1 MMRQLALSA
10 WRSLWAQ
17 HKRTKNIL
25 NVFFYRNQSAAVP
38 EPKQASDKIAIQ
50 HNEENAVEDMKSQEP
65 NENSNKPYSKAQLI
79 GLILGPALF
88 ILTMLFFQ
96 PDGLSTEGKS
106 VLAVTLWIATWWI
119 TEAIPIPAAS
129 LLPLIL
135 LPVTGAM
142 QGSEVASSYGN
153 DIIFLFLGGFFI
165 ATAMEK
171 WNLHKRMALFIISM
185 IGTSTQRILL
195 GFMVATGFLSMWV
208 SNTAA
213 VMMMVP
219 MGLAITAQVASAL
232 KGRPEEK
239 DLPKFEKSLIFAIGY
254 AGTIGGLGTLIGTP
268 PNIILAAQM
277 NELFGITISFAQWM
291 LFAVPVVIVML
302 FFTWF
307 YLGKMKF
314 NTSIKQLPGGRE
326 LIQSERGKLGKLS
339 FEEGMV
345 GAVFVFAAFMWITRE
360 FLWVEDGLLIPI
372 PGISDGMIA
381 IMATALLFMIPAKAK
396 TSSRIL
402 NWSDSKEIP
411 WGVLLLFGGGLA
423 IAAGFRSSG
432 LSDWMGEQLTILN
445 GSHLIVIISCATL
458 LIIMMTEITSNTAT
472 ATMILPVVAALAIA
486 LGIHPFALMV
496 PCAMAANCAF
506 MLPVGTPPNAII
518 FGTGKIKIIDMV
530 RAGFSVN
537 IFATIIIIL
546 AVYYLL
552 PIVFGF
558 DLTVVPESF
567 LNKA

>member
-1 MMRQLALSA
+1 MKQLVVSA

-17 HKRTKNIL
+17 HKRTKEVL
-25 NVFFYRNQSAAVP
+25 TVSG
-38 EPKQASDKIAIQ
+38 QAPDRGGARPGVK
-50 HNEENAVEDMKSQEP
+50 
-65 NENSNKPYSKAQLI
+65 SNKPYATAQLV
-79 GLILGPALF
+79 GFILGPALF
-88 ILTMLFFQ
+88 ILTMLFFE
-96 PDGLSTEGKS
+96 PDGLSPEGKS
-106 VLAVTLWIATWWI
+106 VLAVTLWIAAWWI

-142 QGSEVASSYGN
+142 PGSAVASSYGN

-171 WNLHKRMALFIISM
+171 WNLHKRLALFIISL

-195 GFMVATGFLSMWV
+195 GFMAATGFLSMWV

-219 MGLAITAQVASAL
+219 MGLAITAQIASTLAG
-232 KGRPEEK
+232 KPEEEE
-239 DLPKFEKSLIFAIGY
+239 LPKFEKSLIFGIGY

-268 PNIILAAQM
+268 PNIILVAQM
-277 NELFGITISFAQWM
+277 NELFGISISFAQWM
-291 LFAVPVVIVML
+291 LFAVPVVML
-302 FFTWF
+302 MLISTWF
-307 YLGKMKF
+307 YLGRIKF
-314 NTSIKQLPGGRE
+314 KTSIRQLPGGKE
-326 LIQSERGKLGKLS
+326 LIQSERSKLGKTS

-345 GAVFVFAAFMWITRE
+345 GLVFVFAAFMWITRE
-360 FLWVEDGLLIPI
+360 FLWVDGGLFVPI

-381 IMATALLFMIPAKAK
+381 IMAAALLFIIPARGEA
-396 TSSRIL
+396 SSRIL
-402 NWSDSKEIP
+402 NWSDSKDIP

-432 LSDWMGEQLTILN
+432 LSDWMGEQLTMLD
-445 GSHLIVIISCATL
+445 GFHLIVIISCATL
-458 LIIMMTEITSNTAT
+458 LIMMMTEITSNTAT

-486 LGIHPFALMV
+486 LGIHPFALMI

-518 FGTGKIKIIDMV
+518 FGTGKLKIIDMV

-537 IFATIIIIL
+537 VFATIIIIL

-552 PIVFGF
+552 PIVFGI
-558 DLTVVPESF
+558 DLNVIPES
-567 LNKA
+567 LMTKAQG

>member
-1 MMRQLALSA
+1 MKQLVVSA

-17 HKRTKNIL
+17 HKRTKEVL
-25 NVFFYRNQSAAVP
+25 TVSG
-38 EPKQASDKIAIQ
+38 QAPDRGGARPGVK
-50 HNEENAVEDMKSQEP
+50 
-65 NENSNKPYSKAQLI
+65 SNKPYATAQLV
-79 GLILGPALF
+79 GFILGPALF
-88 ILTMLFFQ
+88 ILTMLFFE
-96 PDGLSTEGKS
+96 PDGLSPEGKS
-106 VLAVTLWIATWWI
+106 VLAVTLWIAAWWI

-142 QGSEVASSYGN
+142 PGSAVASSYGN

-171 WNLHKRMALFIISM
+171 WNLHKRLALFIISL

-195 GFMVATGFLSMWV
+195 GFMAATGFLSMWV

-219 MGLAITAQVASAL
+219 MGLAITAQIASTLAG
-232 KGRPEEK
+232 KPEEEE
-239 DLPKFEKSLIFAIGY
+239 LPKFEKSLIFGIGY

-268 PNIILAAQM
+268 PNIILVAQM
-277 NELFGITISFAQWM
+277 NELFGISISFAQWM
-291 LFAVPVVIVML
+291 LFAVPVVML
-302 FFTWF
+302 MLISTWF
-307 YLGKMKF
+307 YLGRIKF
-314 NTSIKQLPGGRE
+314 KTSIRQLPGGKE
-326 LIQSERGKLGKLS
+326 LIQSERSKLGKTS

-345 GAVFVFAAFMWITRE
+345 GLVFVFAAFMWITRE
-360 FLWVEDGLLIPI
+360 FLWVDGGLFVPI

-381 IMATALLFMIPAKAK
+381 IMAAALLFIIPARGEA
-396 TSSRIL
+396 SSRIL
-402 NWSDSKEIP
+402 NWSDSKDIP

-432 LSDWMGEQLTILN
+432 LSDWMGEQLTMLD
-445 GSHLIVIISCATL
+445 GFHLIVIISCATL
-458 LIIMMTEITSNTAT
+458 LIMMMTEITSNTAT

-486 LGIHPFALMV
+486 LGIHPFALMI

-518 FGTGKIKIIDMV
+518 FGTGKLKIIDMV

-537 IFATIIIIL
+537 VFATIIIIL

-552 PIVFGF
+552 PIVFGI
-558 DLTVVPESF
+558 DLNVIPDSLMT
-567 LNKA
+567 KAQG

>member
-1 MMRQLALSA
+1 MKQMVVSA
-10 WRSLWAQ
+10 WRNLWAQ
-17 HKRTKNIL
+17 HKRTKEIL
-25 NVFFYRNQSAAVP
+25 TVSG
-38 EPKQASDKIAIQ
+38 QATDQGGIQ
-50 HNEENAVEDMKSQEP
+50 PGVK
-65 NENSNKPYSKAQLI
+65 SNKPYAKAQLA
-79 GLILGPALF
+79 GFILGPVLF
-88 ILTMLFFQ
+88 MLTMLFFQ
-96 PDGLSTEGKS
+96 PEGLSAEGKS
-106 VLAVTLWIATWWI
+106 VLAVTLWIAVWWI
-119 TEAIPIPAAS
+119 TEAIPIPATS

-142 QGSEVASSYGN
+142 QGNVVASSYGN

-171 WNLHKRMALFIISM
+171 WNLHKRMALSIISV
-185 IGTSTQRILL
+185 IGTSTQQILL
-195 GFMVATGFLSMWV
+195 GFMAATGFLSMWV

-219 MGLAITAQVASAL
+219 MGLAITAQIASTLAG
-232 KGRPEEK
+232 KPEEEE
-239 DLPKFEKSLIFAIGY
+239 LPKFEKSLIFGIGY

-268 PNIILAAQM
+268 PNIILVAQM

-291 LFAVPVVIVML
+291 LFAVPVVLLML
-302 FFTWF
+302 FFTWL
-307 YLGKMKF
+307 YLGRMKF
-314 NTSIKQLPGGRE
+314 RTSIRQLPGGRE
-326 LIQSERGKLGKLS
+326 LIQSERSKLGNTS

-345 GAVFVFAAFMWITRE
+345 GLVFVLAAFMWITRE
-360 FLWVEDGLLIPI
+360 FLWVDGGLFMPI

-381 IMATALLFMIPAKAK
+381 IMAAALLFIIPAKAES
-396 TSSRIL
+396 SSRIL
-402 NWSDSKEIP
+402 NWSDSKDIP

-432 LSDWMGEQLTILN
+432 LSDWMGEQLTMLD
-445 GSHLIVIISCATL
+445 GFHLIVIISCATL
-458 LIIMMTEITSNTAT
+458 LIMMMTEITSNTAT

-486 LGIHPFALMV
+486 LGIHPFALMI

-518 FGTGKIKIIDMV
+518 FGTGKLKIIDMV

-537 IFATIIIIL
+537 VFATLIIIL

-552 PIVFGF
+552 PIVFGI
-558 DLTVVPESF
+558 DLNVIPEN
-567 LNKA
+567 LLTKAQG

>member
-1 MMRQLALSA
+1 MKQMVVSA

-17 HKRTKNIL
+17 HKRTKEIL
-25 NVFFYRNQSAAVP
+25 TVSG
-38 EPKQASDKIAIQ
+38 QATDQGCIQ
-50 HNEENAVEDMKSQEP
+50 PGVK
-65 NENSNKPYSKAQLI
+65 SNKPYAKAQLV
-79 GLILGPALF
+79 GFILGPVLF
-88 ILTMLFFQ
+88 MLTMLFFQ
-96 PDGLSTEGKS
+96 PEGLSAEGKS
-106 VLAVTLWIATWWI
+106 VLAVTLWIAVWWI
-119 TEAIPIPAAS
+119 TEAIPIPATS

-142 QGSEVASSYGN
+142 QGNVVASSYGN

-171 WNLHKRMALFIISM
+171 WNLHKRMALSIISV

-195 GFMVATGFLSMWV
+195 GFMAATGFLSMWV

-219 MGLAITAQVASAL
+219 MGLAITAQIASTLAG
-232 KGRPEEK
+232 KPEEEE
-239 DLPKFEKSLIFAIGY
+239 LPKFEKSLIFGIGY

-268 PNIILAAQM
+268 PNIILVAQM

-291 LFAVPVVIVML
+291 LFAVPVVLLML
-302 FFTWF
+302 FFTWL
-307 YLGKMKF
+307 YLGRMKF
-314 NTSIKQLPGGRE
+314 RTSIRQLPGGRE
-326 LIQSERGKLGKLS
+326 LIQSERSKLGNTS

-345 GAVFVFAAFMWITRE
+345 GLVFVLAAFMWITRE
-360 FLWVEDGLLIPI
+360 FLWVDGGLFMPI

-381 IMATALLFMIPAKAK
+381 IMAAALLFIIPAKAES
-396 TSSRIL
+396 SSRIL
-402 NWSDSKEIP
+402 NWSDSKDIP

-432 LSDWMGEQLTILN
+432 LSDWMGEQLTMLD
-445 GSHLIVIISCATL
+445 GFHLIVIISCATL
-458 LIIMMTEITSNTAT
+458 LIMMMTEITSNTAT

-486 LGIHPFALMV
+486 LGIHPFALMI

-518 FGTGKIKIIDMV
+518 FGTGKLKIIDMV

-537 IFATIIIIL
+537 VFATLIIIL

-552 PIVFGF
+552 PIVFGI
-558 DLTVVPESF
+558 DLNVIPEN
-567 LNKA
+567 LLTKAQG

>member
-1 MMRQLALSA
+1 MKQLVVSA

-17 HKRTKNIL
+17 HKRTKEVL
-25 NVFFYRNQSAAVP
+25 TVSGQAADQGGVRP
-38 EPKQASDKIAIQ
+38 GVK
-50 HNEENAVEDMKSQEP
+50 
-65 NENSNKPYSKAQLI
+65 SNKPYAPAQLV
-79 GLILGPALF
+79 GFILGPALF
-88 ILTMLFFQ
+88 MLTMLFFQ
-96 PDGLSTEGKS
+96 PDGLSAEGKS
-106 VLAVTLWIATWWI
+106 VLAVTLWIAAWWI
-119 TEAIPIPAAS
+119 TEAIPIPATS

-142 QGSEVASSYGN
+142 QGSAVASSYGN

-171 WNLHKRMALFIISM
+171 CNLHKRLALFIISL

-195 GFMVATGFLSMWV
+195 GFMAATGFLSMWV

-219 MGLAITAQVASAL
+219 MGLAITAQIASTLAG
-232 KGRPEEK
+232 KPEEEE
-239 DLPKFEKSLIFAIGY
+239 LPKFEKSLIFGIGY

-268 PNIILAAQM
+268 PNIILVAQM
-277 NELFGITISFAQWM
+277 NELFGISISFAQWM
-291 LFAVPVVIVML
+291 LFAVPVVML
-302 FFTWF
+302 MLVSTWF
-307 YLGKMKF
+307 YLGRIKF
-314 NTSIKQLPGGRE
+314 KTSIRQLPGGRE
-326 LIQSERGKLGKLS
+326 LIQSERSKLGKTS
-339 FEEGMV
+339 YEEGMV
-345 GAVFVFAAFMWITRE
+345 GLVFVFAAFMWITRE
-360 FLWVEDGLLIPI
+360 FLWVDGGLFVPV

-381 IMATALLFMIPAKAK
+381 IMAAALLFMIPAKGEA
-396 TSSRIL
+396 SSRIL
-402 NWSDSKEIP
+402 NWSDSKDIP

-432 LSDWMGEQLTILN
+432 LSDWMGEQLTMLD
-445 GSHLIVIISCATL
+445 GFHLIVIISCATL
-458 LIIMMTEITSNTAT
+458 LIMMMTEITSNTAT

-486 LGIHPFALMV
+486 LGIHPFALMI

-518 FGTGKIKIIDMV
+518 FGTGKLKIIDMV

-537 IFATIIIIL
+537 VFATLIIIL

-552 PIVFGF
+552 PIVFGI
-558 DLTVVPESF
+558 DLNAIPES
-567 LNKA
+567 LLTKAQG

>member
-1 MMRQLALSA
+1 MKQLVVSA

-17 HKRTKNIL
+17 HKRTKEVL
-25 NVFFYRNQSAAVP
+25 TVSGQAADQGGVRP
-38 EPKQASDKIAIQ
+38 
-50 HNEENAVEDMKSQEP
+50 AVKF
-65 NENSNKPYSKAQLI
+65 NKPYAAPQLV
-79 GLILGPALF
+79 GFILGPALF

-96 PDGLSTEGKS
+96 PDGLSAEGKS
-106 VLAVTLWIATWWI
+106 VLAVTLWIAVWWI
-119 TEAIPIPAAS
+119 TEAIPIPATS

-142 QGSEVASSYGN
+142 PGNAVASSYGN

-171 WNLHKRMALFIISM
+171 WNLHKRMALFIISL

-195 GFMVATGFLSMWV
+195 GFMAATGFLSMWV

-219 MGLAITAQVASAL
+219 MGLAITAQIASTLAG
-232 KGRPEEK
+232 KPEEEE
-239 DLPKFEKSLIFAIGY
+239 LPRFEKSLIFGIGY

-268 PNIILAAQM
+268 PNIILVAQM
-277 NELFGITISFAQWM
+277 NELFGISISFAQWM
-291 LFAVPVVIVML
+291 LFAVPVVML
-302 FFTWF
+302 MLISTWF
-307 YLGKMKF
+307 YLGRIKF
-314 NTSIKQLPGGRE
+314 KTSIRQLPGGRE
-326 LIQSERGKLGKLS
+326 LIQSERSKLGKTS
-339 FEEGMV
+339 YEEGMV
-345 GAVFVFAAFMWITRE
+345 GLVFVFAAFMWITRE
-360 FLWVEDGLLIPI
+360 FLWVDVCLFVPI

-381 IMATALLFMIPAKAK
+381 IMAAALLFMIPAKREA
-396 TSSRIL
+396 SSRIL
-402 NWSDSKEIP
+402 NWSDSKDIP

-432 LSDWMGEQLTILN
+432 LSDWMGEQLTMLD
-445 GSHLIVIISCATL
+445 GFHLIVIISCATL
-458 LIIMMTEITSNTAT
+458 LIMMMTEITSNTAT

-486 LGIHPFALMV
+486 LGIHPFALMI

-518 FGTGKIKIIDMV
+518 FGTGKLKIIDMV

-537 IFATIIIIL
+537 VFATLIIIL

-552 PIVFGF
+552 PLVFGI
-558 DLTVVPESF
+558 DLNVIPES
-567 LNKA
+567 LLTKAQG